1 MPSWRELVSKLGFL
15 SWLNGLLES
24 QEEYG
29 TPSVT
34 LTGQPVRSKGKKFS
48 TVIRVFVRFLKA

>member
-1 MPSWRELVSKLGFL
+1 MGFL